1 MIDMLAGKIT
11 EVQALVQAAI
21 VVMALIM
28 VIAVWAKSK
37 SLVPTLGAVVFGA
50 AVIWGT
56 NNVEFLEQKIGEE
69 FQGMGVVVQEPFGG

>member
-1 MIDMLAGKIT
+1 MIDMLAGKIG

-21 VVMALIM
+21 VVMALVM
-28 VIAVWAKSK
+28 VIAVWARSK

-50 AVIWGT
+50 AVVWGT

-69 FQGMGVVVQEPFGG
+69 FESRGTIEAVVVDV